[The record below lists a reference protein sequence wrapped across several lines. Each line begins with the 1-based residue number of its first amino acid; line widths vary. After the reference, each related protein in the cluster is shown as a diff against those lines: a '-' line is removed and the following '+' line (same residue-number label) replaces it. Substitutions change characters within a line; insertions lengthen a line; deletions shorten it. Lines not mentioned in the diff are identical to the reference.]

1 MEGDEI
7 GRLTILERPCVGFF
21 VSVHAVVFCLV
32 VDVSSCSERLGET
45 EGANSAHIY
54 LDGHR

>member
-7 GRLTILERPCVGFF
+7 GSLTILERLCVGFF
-21 VSVHAVVFCLV
+21 VSVHAVVFCLM
-32 VDVSSCSERLGET
+32 VDMGSCSVRLGKT

-54 LDGHR
+54 LAGHR

>member
-21 VSVHAVVFCLV
+21 VGIHAVVFCLV
-32 VDVSSCSERLGET
+32 VDMSSCSERLEKT
-45 EGANSAHIY
+45 EGAKSARIY
-54 LDGHR
+54 LNGHS